1 MHQRSSGSSSA
12 IEALTRQMSLT
23 STGGNDVSTTNGQ
36 PTVIVKDT
44 KVTPS
49 AELLGAVTRA
59 KDSKFKTYHRT

>member
-1 MHQRSSGSSSA
+1 MVHQRSSGSSSA

-23 STGGNDVSTTNGQ
+23 SAGGNDASTTNGQ

-49 AELLGAVTRA
+49 AELFGAVTRA
-59 KDSKFKTYHRT
+59 KDSKLKTFQ